1 MKKLILISAL
11 LFSFNGYA
19 EYKYITI
26 YEQRAYERY
35 HEACN
40 KGDMPQTQLN
50 FCSFEIEDE
59 IDKEI
64 IELSKNSEDFS
75 LEDFKQW
82 AHEAIVKKYP
92 CQTLV
97 EDNSNCLELLP
108 YGSIQPLSNALLY
121 IEKGEEYK
129 DLIENAHTY

>member
-1 MKKLILISAL
+1 MKKFLTILCL
-11 LFSFNGYA
+11 LFTVIGYA

-82 AHEAIVKKYP
+82 AHEAIVQKYP

-97 EDNSNCLELLP
+97 EENSNCLELLP

-129 DLIENAHTY
+129 DLIENGK

>member
-1 MKKLILISAL
+1 MKKLLTLSAL
-11 LFSFNGYA
+11 LFSFNGWA
-19 EYKYITI
+19 EYKYINI

-40 KGDMPQTQLN
+40 KGYMPQIQLN
-50 FCSFEIEDE
+50 FCAFEIEDE

-75 LEDFKQW
+75 LEGFKQW
-82 AHEAIVKKYP
+82 AQEAMAQKYP
-92 CQTLV
+92 CQTLT
-97 EDNSNCLELLP
+97 EENSDCSELLS
-108 YGSIQPLSNALLY
+108 YGSIQPLSNALFY

-129 DLIENAHTY
+129 DLIENAK

>member
-11 LFSFNGYA
+11 LFSFNGWA

-82 AHEAIVKKYP
+82 VHEAIVQKYP

-97 EDNSNCLELLP
+97 EENSNCLGLLS
-108 YGSIQPLSNALLY
+108 YGSIQPLRNALLY

-129 DLIENAHTY
+129 DLIENGK

>member
-1 MKKLILISAL
+1 
-11 LFSFNGYA
+11 
-19 EYKYITI
+19 
-26 YEQRAYERY
+26 
-35 HEACN
+35 
-40 KGDMPQTQLN
+40 MPQTQLN

-82 AHEAIVKKYP
+82 AHEAIVQKYP

-97 EDNSNCLELLP
+97 EENSNCLELLS

>member
-1 MKKLILISAL
+1 MKKILTILCL
-11 LFSFNGYA
+11 LFTVIGYA

-40 KGDMPQTQLN
+40 KGNMPQTQLN

-75 LEDFKQW
+75 LEGFKQW
-82 AHEAIVKKYP
+82 AQEAMAQKYP
-92 CQTLV
+92 CQTLT
-97 EDNSNCLELLP
+97 EENSDCSELLS

-129 DLIENAHTY
+129 DLIENGK

>member
-1 MKKLILISAL
+1 MKKFLTILCL
-11 LFSFNGYA
+11 LFTVIGYA

-40 KGDMPQTQLN
+40 KGEMPQTRLN
-50 FCSFEIEDE
+50 FCSFGIEDE

-82 AHEAIVKKYP
+82 AHEATVQKYP

-97 EDNSNCLELLP
+97 DDNSKCLELLS
-108 YGSIQPLSNALLY
+108 YGSIQPLINSLLY

-129 DLIENAHTY
+129 DLIENTK